1 MARPVV
7 GGHFAFLALE
17 RACGGKAIEAL
28 RFLDEIE
35 PKELDVVRL
44 LRRERELGLELQ
56 QKEGWRGE
64 DL

>member
-28 RFLDEIE
+28 RFLDDKPPAEVNIE
-35 PKELDVVRL
+35 EA
-44 LRRERELGLELQ
+44 LRSDRAGM
-56 QKEGWRGE
+56 GADAWG